1 ILLLLRS
8 EVCYDRLGCFTDD
21 APWGGITGRP
31 GKILPK
37 SPEVVNTRFLLYT
50 NKNQDTYQ
58 EVVADASSIKSSN
71 FRTDKKTRFIIHG
84 FTDTGENSW
93 LSNMCKNM
101 FQVETVN
108 CICVDW
114 KGGSRASYPQATQNV
129 QIVGAEVAYFVNT
142 LKVTASRMCK
152 SPYTF

>member
-1 ILLLLRS
+1 LHFWVTTGS

-93 LSNMCKNM
+93 LSNMCK
-101 FQVETVN
+101 
-108 CICVDW
+108 
-114 KGGSRASYPQATQNV
+114 P
-129 QIVGAEVAYFVNT
+129 GAEPIELQGIPWF
-142 LKVTASRMCK
+142 LKTDEHTEVCK
-152 SPYTF
+152 LHEFKNNQ